1 MPFSV
6 IRIPARLLREGLLV
20 VLLCCVLPPAFAQK
34 GKKKATTHQPVK
46 KASSVKQKGASKKEA
61 NSKKEVK
68 KKEAP
73 AQKKEPAK
81 PQPRRTAT
89 RRRTSDED
97 ELSTR
102 QSRAQLEAEK
112 RRNQERISEINQV
125 LDKTT
130 TEKKASLTE
139 LKALNSKIETKSR
152 QIELLSEDLD
162 LLNVEMKELN
172 VVTGK
177 LTKDLQNLKKEY
189 ASMIYAASKTTNTY
203 SKLSFLF
210 SANSFNSLVMRYQ
223 YLRQYTEAREMQVR
237 HIEEVRGQLVSKQQT
252 IKYKQYRK
260 KEVLTAQ
267 VTENKNLENVKVRQ
281 AAVVN
286 ELSKQETDLKS
297 ELAERTKAINR
308 LDNMI
313 TRIIEREIR
322 RATLEREERARKERL
337 ARQQAEEREAAR
349 ARAAEAASRVTSE
362 KAKPDEPT
370 AVEKAAA
377 ASENT
382 GNEAVVRSSESTRS
396 RAAIAAAPEAEAGA
410 SFGSSRGRLPW
421 PVRSGY
427 ISEHFGLNSPM
438 PGITTRNLGVDI
450 ATNPGEPV
458 RAVYDGIVRGVS
470 SMTGVGTVVIIQHGE
485 YFTIYAK
492 LASAAVSEGQR
503 IKAREP
509 IGTAMADK
517 DGGAEINFQVWKGN
531 GKLNPESWLA
541 GK

>member
-1 MPFSV
+1 MPFSI
-6 IRIPARLLREGLLV
+6 IRIPARLLKGGLLL
-20 VLLCCVLPPAFAQK
+20 VLLCCTLSTAFSQK
-34 GKKKATTHQPVK
+34 GKKKTQHPVK
-46 KASSVKQKGASKKEA
+46 KTAAAKQKGTPKKETRPKETPASKKE
-61 NSKKEVK
+61 
-68 KKEAP
+68 
-73 AQKKEPAK
+73 AK
-81 PQPRRTAT
+81 PQPRRAAAA
-89 RRRTSDED
+89 RKRTSDED

-102 QSRAQLEAEK
+102 QNRTQLEAEK

-177 LTKDLQNLKKEY
+177 LTKDLQSLKKEY

-267 VTENKNLENVKVRQ
+267 VTENKSLENVKVRQ
-281 AAVVN
+281 AAVVS

-362 KAKPDEPT
+362 KARPDEPT
-370 AVEKAAA
+370 AIEKAAA
-377 ASENT
+377 ASEKT
-382 GNEAVVRSSESTRS
+382 GEETVVRSSESSRS

-458 RAVYDGIVRGVS
+458 RAVYDGVVRGVS